1 MKTNSMRN
9 LTLAL
14 TFNKFVKAGCNRG
27 ECSAQKLLEMIIS
40 QLIAILALDS
50 DHFAEKC
57 FTYVS

>member
-14 TFNKFVKAGCNRG
+14 TFNKFVKAESNRRG
-27 ECSAQKLLEMIIS
+27 RCVQKLLEMIIS
-40 QLIAILALDS
+40 QSVAILVLDS

-57 FTYVS
+57 VTYVS